1 MLFHDCAVVELW
13 SLYDH
18 GLLKT
23 MCICHAMALE
33 LLLIRIIV
41 LHATHTF

>member
-1 MLFHDCAVVELW
+1 MLFHDCAVIELW
-13 SLYDH
+13 LLYDL

-23 MCICHAMALE
+23 MCICHAMTLE
-33 LLLIRIIV
+33 LLLIHIIV